1 MKAIYQYIIPA
12 LVLLLPACQ
21 REEML
26 PEPVGGGNAQGIP
39 LEIEDLSTRME
50 VASVTGV
57 CAWTDGDQIG
67 LYLTGGNADAY
78 VSATVNATSRIAT
91 PASAIGPDR
100 VVGGYAVYPYDMRGN
115 GATPTVNYLTT
126 YNMSGRDL
134 SNVSSAPNVPMLAA
148 GNSDLLRFYHV
159 GAMMRLSLVDM
170 PSNTN
175 RIRVTFEGMTDVTG
189 EATVTDPG
197 TRKASA
203 AITTGTGNVVTFTN
217 ITLPEGTMYLTVPL
231 PAQDYGALTGMKV
244 EAMNGGSVVA
254 TFYCPVTSSWG
265 ALKHGDAIPYPVDFI
280 SVIHLPGYTGKFR
293 GLYLSPGV
301 LKWVP
306 DMNNGDGGYTLTE
319 GEDQMEL
326 LNYYKVEGEFKQYWH
341 SYQKTSGDRTET
353 LRYRLDGSYS
363 GGDLVNRF
371 FSEDGIQWRIP
382 SADDWRAI
390 INNSAVNTTL
400 NGTSSIR
407 YCALRVVLTDSP
419 YEGKGVTYSGEG
431 GNLQM
436 GLMLFP
442 DNTVINCPGLR
453 ADFLHMI
460 YTTLGAINISYSTY
474 LQLVEAGCMFLPSAA
489 EYFELGNSWFTNGD
503 THGVYWSSTN
513 ATCLLFRNGYIAVEG
528 RENYHFMPVRLVHD

>member
-203 AITTGTGNVVTFTN
+203 AITTGTGNVVNFTN

-231 PAQDYGALTGMKV
+231 PVQDYSALTGMKV
-244 EAMNGGSVVA
+244 EAMSGNSVAA

-265 ALKHGDAIPYPVDFI
+265 ALKHGDALPYPVDFI
-280 SVIHLPGYTGKFR
+280 SVIHLPGYTGASR
-293 GLYLSPGV
+293 GIFFSPGLLV
-301 LKWVP
+301 KQ
-306 DMNNGDGGYTLTE
+306 NGVYTLTD
-319 GEDQMEL
+319 GSDQLEL
-326 LNYYKVEGEFKQYWH
+326 LDYFGQESGVGTYYHEWHQLRSDLGSLNGGINPASSVLPSGWVIPSQDQY
-341 SYQKTSGDRTET
+341 STAY
-353 LRYRLDGSYS
+353 
-363 GGDLVNRF
+363 GGTNANSLVNGELKRW
-371 FSEDGIQWRIP
+371 SMVQVEL
-382 SADDWRAI
+382 S
-390 INNSAVNTTL
+390 
-400 NGTSSIR
+400 GTR
-407 YCALRVVLTDSP
+407 YD
-419 YEGKGVTYSGEG
+419 GKGLSDGQFNTSFQLGF
-431 GNLQM
+431 
-436 GLMLFP
+436 MLIP
-442 DNTVINCPGLR
+442 DYCSVNCPGLKGET
-453 ADFLHMI
+453 AYGLFGKTISLQ
-460 YTTLGAINISYSTY
+460 TLYR
-474 LQLVEAGCMFLPSAA
+474 LVEGGCVFFPASARYVRGFFWTG
-489 EYFELGNSWFTNGD
+489 ERTSNGEFWTSTSNSTRAWALHFYVNGPEF
-503 THGVYWSSTN
+503 VALSNEVSIYYVP
-513 ATCLLFRNGYIAVEG
+513 L
-528 RENYHFMPVRLVHD
+528 RLAHE